1 MDYRT
6 LSAAMYLHLMSGKP
20 ACRPVVGWFE
30 NFLCTGNFKTSF
42 DSMLSEI
49 SIYWPTL
56 ADSLSLLLQY
66 LSGYDVYGFFDHD
79 R

>member
-1 MDYRT
+1 
-6 LSAAMYLHLMSGKP
+6 
-20 ACRPVVGWFE
+20 
-30 NFLCTGNFKTSF
+30 
-42 DSMLSEI
+42 MLSEI

-56 ADSLSLLLQY
+56 ADSLSLSLLLQY